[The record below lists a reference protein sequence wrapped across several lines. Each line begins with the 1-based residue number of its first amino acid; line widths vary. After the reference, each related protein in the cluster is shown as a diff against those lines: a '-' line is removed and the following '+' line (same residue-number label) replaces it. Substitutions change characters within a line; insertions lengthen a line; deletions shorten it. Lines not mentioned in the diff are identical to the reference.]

1 MITISKYSMK
11 SWIGYSLFFMLCMNV
26 NAQTFIGTWK
36 VKCLIERE
44 EAGKVKQSK
53 WCEDYTALAD
63 EGNAKQLDWIWVWK
77 QDKILFIR
85 GNDTTEG
92 YFSYIAEMGSIMIVK
107 DGLPR
112 QYKLFSDFE
121 AGRILL
127 RDEDMTLLYLT
138 EYKKG
143 K

>member
-1 MITISKYSMK
+1 MK
-11 SWIGYSLFFMLCMNV
+11 SLIVYSLFFILCINT

-36 VKCLIERE
+36 VNCLTERE

-53 WCEDYTALAD
+53 WCDESAVSAD
-63 EGNAKQLDWIWVWK
+63 EGNAELPNWIWVWK

-92 YFSYIAEMGSIMIVK
+92 YFSYIAEMGSMMITK

-112 QYKLFSDFE
+112 QYKLYSDFE

-138 EYKKG
+138 EYKKA